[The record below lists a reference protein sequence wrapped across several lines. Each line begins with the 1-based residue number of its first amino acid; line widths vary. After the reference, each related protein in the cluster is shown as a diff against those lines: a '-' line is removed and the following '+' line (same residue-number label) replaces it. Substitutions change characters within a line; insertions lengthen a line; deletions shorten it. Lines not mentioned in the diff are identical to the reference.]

1 MSWNGNDNKDPWG
14 RNDTP
19 PEIDEVIKKVKERV
33 DSIFGGGSSGGSSA
47 GGGFTKKSASLVFF
61 VLAFLYV
68 GAGIYQ
74 VEEAERSVVL
84 RFGEFSEIKGPGL
97 RWNPP
102 VVDSVNIVD
111 VVRVRPHRHDALM
124 LTKDENIVDVTV
136 SVQYQIADPKKYVLD
151 IRYADASLV
160 QATESALRHVVGG
173 SIMDDALTTGRELI
187 AQEVK
192 TRLQR
197 YLNKYNTG
205 LEVVIVNIEDSSPPR
220 QVQEA
225 FDDVIKARE
234 DEVRARNEAETY
246 ANGLVPEARGQAQR
260 MLQDAEAYKEQVVSE
275 AEGDATRFNLLLAE
289 YQKAPDVTRNRLY
302 LDSIQG
308 VMSNS
313 TKVMIDVEGG
323 NNILYLPLDKIAES
337 ARGVDNL
344 NIPSSSS
351 GNASISDLTNQ
362 VIEEIRR
369 RNRQEERR

>member
-19 PEIDEVIKKVKERV
+19 PEIDEVIKKVRARI
-33 DSIFGGGSSGGSSA
+33 DSIFGGGGSTGGSSD
-47 GGGFTKKSASLVFF
+47 GGFSFKSIPLILGVLV
-61 VLAFLYV
+61 LLWV

-74 VEEAERSVVL
+74 VEQAERSVVL
-84 RFGEFSEIKGPGL
+84 RLGKFQEIKGPGL

-102 VVDSVNIVD
+102 IIDSWEIVD

-136 SVQYQIADPKKYVLD
+136 SVQYQIGDPQKYVLD
-151 IRYADASLV
+151 IRDADASLV

-173 SIMDDALTTGRELI
+173 SIMDDALTTGREVI
-187 AQEVK
+187 AQDVK
-192 TRLQR
+192 SRLQR
-197 YLNKYNTG
+197 YLDKYNTG
-205 LEVVIVNIEDSSPPR
+205 LEVVIVNIEDSSPPN
-220 QVQEA
+220 QVQAA

-260 MLQDAEAYKEQVVSE
+260 MLQDAYKEQVVSE
-275 AEGDATRFNLLLAE
+275 AEGDATRFDLLLAE

-302 LDSIQG
+302 LESIQG

-313 TKVMIDVEGG
+313 TKVMVDVEGG
-323 NNILYLPLDKIAES
+323 NNILYLPLDKIAQS
-337 ARGVDNL
+337 TRGIEEL
-344 NIPSSSS
+344 SIPA
-351 GNASISDLTNQ
+351 NTANNTSIRDLTNQ

>member
-14 RNDTP
+14 RDDAP
-19 PEIDEVIKKVKERV
+19 PEIDEVIKKAKERIN
-33 DSIFGGGSSGGSSA
+33 SIFGGGSSEGGSS
-47 GGGFTKKSASLVFF
+47 GGFSMKNFTWIF
-61 VLAFLYV
+61 VVLIFGYV
-68 GAGIYQ
+68 TLGIYQ

-84 RFGEFSEIKGPGL
+84 RLGKFQEIKGPGL

-102 VVDSVNIVD
+102 VVDSWEIVD

-136 SVQYQIADPKKYVLD
+136 SVQYQIADPIKYVLD
-151 IRYADASLV
+151 IRDADASLA

-173 SIMDDALTTGRELI
+173 SIMDDALTTGRQLI
-187 AQEVK
+187 AQEVR
-192 TRLQR
+192 TRLQS
-197 YLNKYNTG
+197 YLNRYSTG
-205 LEVVIVNIEDSSPPR
+205 LEVLIVNIEDSSPPN

-246 ANGLVPEARGQAQR
+246 ANGLVPEARGEAQR
-260 MLQDAEAYKEQVVSE
+260 MLQDAQAYKEQVTAE
-275 AEGDATRFNLLLAE
+275 AEGDAARFDLLLAE
-289 YQKAPDVTRNRLY
+289 YQKAPDVTRKRLHI
-302 LDSIQG
+302 DSIQA

-323 NNILYLPLDKIAES
+323 NNIMYLPLDKIAQS
-337 ARGVDNL
+337 ARGVDEL
-344 NIPSSSS
+344 NIPS
-351 GNASISDLTNQ
+351 ASNNSTSIRDLTNQ